1 MRTVGYAALQIIPS
15 MKGTKRNIE
24 ASLNGTAA
32 STGTKAGGVIG
43 SRIGAAM
50 KKTLQV
56 AAVSAG
62 ALAGAS
68 LVKGFG
74 RLRAI
79 DDAQAK
85 LRGLG
90 HTGKALD
97 GIMTNVKD
105 SVTGTSFLIGDAA
118 GVAGALLAANVKPGR
133 ELESTLKSVANAAAF
148 AGTDM
153 GSMGRIFAKVAETGK
168 LQGDTLRQ
176 LSENDIP
183 IVTLL
188 SKTLGVSR
196 EEVYKLSSAGKIGF
210 NDLRR
215 AIDHGMGNAAAEQ
228 AKTFTG
234 SLSNVWAAIGR
245 AGENLLAPAFKAA
258 IPLFNNLIPVLD
270 RVGKSLQ
277 PVAEQFGNWL
287 NRVMP
292 QIVTGLDLT
301 AKAFAAFVIALSTG
315 EIEESGSAMIRTF
328 QQIGLMARTGFGIAI
343 TVITRATAFIRDNWN
358 WLKILLGAVVAGR
371 AAWVIYAKAMRTVLT
386 VKGTYVTAAAA
397 VSKVTSGAAR
407 AMDAMHFAFKGTATA
422 GRRANTQLYQNTVFA
437 RAYQKAMK
445 GLASAQIVANVALSK
460 ASNGFK
466 ALGGIMRAHPIITIA
481 TIIAAAGAA
490 LTAFFTKTE
499 AGRAALAAIKKA
511 LEPLGALIST
521 VAGTL
526 ADLGKQLAPVLEPI
540 AAALG
545 TMGSEIAKSFA
556 PLGKQFKQDLV
567 PAFKDL
573 GKALGEIGGLI
584 GSLGKTIMTAAVPAV
599 TTMVKEFA
607 PVAGLILKSLAP
619 AAAKVLGVFQT
630 LAAALIPVIGKVAA
644 VIGQLA
650 AAIIPVVAQIIQA
663 ITPLVTFI
671 TDVVVVAIEA
681 LTPVVTAVTSAI
693 VPIISAA
700 MTVIQGIITT
710 ITGIITLDWST
721 AWDGIKL
728 IAEGV
733 WNLITGVIDG
743 AINIIKSIIQAVLT
757 TITGIWKSV
766 WNGISGL
773 ARSIWNGITGIIRGA
788 INGVA
793 GVVRNVMGTIRGIWT
808 GAWNG
813 ITGFARSIW
822 NGITGIIRGA
832 INGVAGVVRNV
843 MGTIRGIWTAAWNG
857 ITGFLGGIWRGIT
870 TSVSNGIGK
879 IAGFF
884 RQLPGKILGALKGI
898 PGQLKNVGVDMMKG
912 MLGGIGSMAGAL
924 AKKAKDVV
932 GGAVNGVKKFLRIKS
947 PSRVFRDEI
956 GVMMGRGLADGIDA
970 SIAPV
975 QKATGRLIN
984 ATIIE
989 VTPQVNPPAYQ
1000 DVPPEAFIPAPPPFP
1015 TPPRT
1020 DDNDRGYTAVINQ
1033 NISTQDPEAA
1043 AQRAAALMRDGLQ

>member
-50 KKTLQV
+50 KKTLKV

-245 AGENLLAPAFKAA
+245 VGETLLAPAFKAA

-358 WLKILLGAVVAGR
+358 WLKILFGAVVAGR
-371 AAWVIYAKAMRTVLT
+371 AAWVVYAKAMRTVLT
-386 VKGTYVTAAAA
+386 VKGSYVTAAAA

-407 AMDAMHFAFKGTATA
+407 ALDAMHFAFKGTATA
-422 GRRANTQLYQNTVFA
+422 GRRANTQIHQNTVFA

-445 GLASAQIVANVALSK
+445 GLASAQIVANAALSK

-511 LEPLGALIST
+511 LEPLGSLIST

-545 TMGSEIAKSFA
+545 TMGTEIAKSFA

-573 GKALGEIGGLI
+573 GKALGQIGGLI
-584 GSLGKTIMTAAVPAV
+584 GSLGKIIMTAAVPAV

-721 AWDGIKL
+721 AWNGIKL
-728 IAEGV
+728 IAQGV
-733 WNLITGVIDG
+733 WNLITGVIRG

-757 TITGIWKSV
+757 TIRGIWTAA
-766 WNGISGL
+766 WNGISGFV
-773 ARSIWNGITGIIRGA
+773 RNVWNTISGIVRGA

-793 GVVRNVMGTIRGIWT
+793 GIVRSVMGTIRGIWT

-813 ITGFARSIW
+813 IR
-822 NGITGIIRGA
+822 
-832 INGVAGVVRNV
+832 
-843 MGTIRGIWTAAWNG
+843 
-857 ITGFLGGIWRGIT
+857 GFLGGIWHGIT
-870 TSVSNGIGK
+870 SSVSNGIGK
-879 IAGFF
+879 IVTFF
-884 RQLPGKILGALKGI
+884 RQLPGKILGAIKGI
-898 PGQLKNVGVDMMKG
+898 PGQLKNFGVQMMKG

>member
-43 SRIGAAM
+43 ARIGAAM
-50 KKTLQV
+50 KKTLKV

-133 ELESTLKSVANAAAF
+133 ELEGTLKSVANAAAF

-245 AGENLLAPAFKAA
+245 VGETLLAPAFKAA

-343 TVITRATAFIRDNWN
+343 TVITRATAFIRDNWS

-371 AAWVIYAKAMRTVLT
+371 AAWVVYAKAMRTVLT
-386 VKGTYVTAAAA
+386 VKANYVTAAAA

-407 AMDAMHFAFKGTATA
+407 ALDTMHFAFKGTATA
-422 GRRANTQLYQNTVFA
+422 GRRANTQIYQNTLFA

-445 GLASAQIVANVALSK
+445 GLAAAQIAANAALSK
-460 ASNGFK
+460 ASTGFK

-526 ADLGKQLAPVLEPI
+526 ADLGKQLAPVFEPI

-573 GKALGEIGGLI
+573 GKALGQIGGLI

-630 LAAALIPVIGKVAA
+630 LATALIPVIGKVAA

-721 AWDGIKL
+721 AWNGVKL
-728 IAEGV
+728 IAQGV
-733 WNLITGVIDG
+733 WNLITGVIRG

-757 TITGIWKSV
+757 TIRGIWTAA
-766 WNGISGL
+766 WNGISGFV
-773 ARSIWNGITGIIRGA
+773 RNVWNTISGIVRGA

-793 GVVRNVMGTIRGIWT
+793 GIVRSVMGTIRGIWT

-813 ITGFARSIW
+813 IR
-822 NGITGIIRGA
+822 
-832 INGVAGVVRNV
+832 
-843 MGTIRGIWTAAWNG
+843 
-857 ITGFLGGIWRGIT
+857 GFLGGIWHGIT
-870 TSVSNGIGK
+870 SSVSNGIGK
-879 IAGFF
+879 IVTFF
-884 RQLPGKILGALKGI
+884 RQLPGKILGAIKGI
-898 PGQLKNVGVDMMKG
+898 PGQLKNFGVQMMKG
-912 MLGGIGSMAGAL
+912 MLDGIGSMAGAL

-1000 DVPPEAFIPAPPPFP
+1000 DLPPEAFIPAPRPVPA
-1015 TPPRT
+1015 PPRT
-1020 DDNDRGYTAVINQ
+1020 DTTDRGYTAVINQ
-1033 NISTQDPEAA
+1033 HISTQDPEAA
-1043 AQRAAALMRDGLQ
+1043 AHRAAALMRDGLQ